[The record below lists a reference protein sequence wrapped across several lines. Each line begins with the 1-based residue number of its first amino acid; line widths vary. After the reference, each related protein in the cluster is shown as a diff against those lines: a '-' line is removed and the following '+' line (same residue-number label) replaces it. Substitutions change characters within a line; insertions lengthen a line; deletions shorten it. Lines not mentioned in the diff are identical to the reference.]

1 MESCTAKLD
10 ENMAAL
16 LDKAYKY
23 QERRIEKLT
32 AIAKENP
39 QLFVK
44 HISYFL
50 SRVDLQD
57 YNQYAKEISFLSKT
71 LKEDDGDYFSKHS
84 KELKQSAKGF
94 ALYLKL
100 RLYDKNFFVIAEKAG
115 IRASII
121 TELIRKRSIEIFSI
135 EEKEIY
141 NNHSTMAQYTRPNDK
156 IAQNLDTATADEW
169 AKGGMIVEE
178 IKKKGKRKK
187 VTTKLKFDIDRLKEL
202 GANRLD
208 SFDLFVMWTC
218 MALREAGKVIT
229 TINGIYRA
237 MTGKDVNETP
247 TQKMKDDIM
256 KSLDKIM
263 VFTGDIDAKDI
274 CQIYGY
280 KGNARYKGV
289 ILPLE
294 YLDNVIVNGAEVDT
308 VVSFP
313 YESQLMKL
321 ARIKNNQFITYDAKL
336 LNVPARSTRQTV
348 VVVPYLLQRIESAK
362 HKEMKNIILID
373 TVMEVTQWT
382 DKRSRLVSLIEECF
396 NHWQHNGYVKR
407 YSFEKRKVGR
417 HEQVISLRFT
427 V

>member
-1 MESCTAKLD
+1 MKSYVVEID
-10 ENMAAL
+10 EDIATT
-16 LDKAYKY
+16 LDKVYEY

-39 QLFVK
+39 QSFVK
-44 HISYFL
+44 HISNFL
-50 SRVDLQD
+50 SRVDSHE
-57 YNQYAKEISFLSKT
+57 YNQYTKEIKFLAIN
-71 LKEDDGDYFSKHS
+71 LKKDDKAYFSKHR
-84 KELKQSAKGF
+84 KKLKQSAKGF
-94 ALYLKL
+94 ALYLGL
-100 RLYDKNFFVIAEKAG
+100 RLSDRDYFVIAENAG

-121 TELIRKRSIEIFSI
+121 NELIRKRSIEVFPI
-135 EEKEIY
+135 EGREIY
-141 NNHSTMAQYTRPNDK
+141 NNHTTMEQYTRPNDK

-178 IKKKGKRKK
+178 IKKKGKREQ
-187 VTTKLKFDIDRLKEL
+187 VTTKLKFDIDKLKEL

-218 MALREAGKVIT
+218 MALREAGKVKT

-256 KSLDKIM
+256 ESLDKIM

-280 KGNARYKGV
+280 KGNGRYKGV
-289 ILPLE
+289 ILPVE

-382 DKRSRLVSLIEECF
+382 DKRSRLVSLIEDCF

-407 YSFEKRKVGR
+407 HSFEKRKVGR